1 MQSSI
6 PANLWLQPHVS
17 LETPCNP
24 SAVCLTG
31 VLQAAKAAGYSQISR
46 LLVVRAGTADAQ
58 VQDLQLC
65 PPPQHIHTPTHA
77 HTHTPSPLT

>member
-6 PANLWLQPHVS
+6 PASLWLQPHES

-24 SAVCLTG
+24 SAVRLTG

-65 PPPQHIHTPTHA
+65 LPNTYTHPHTLPP
-77 HTHTPSPLT
+77 SLKPL